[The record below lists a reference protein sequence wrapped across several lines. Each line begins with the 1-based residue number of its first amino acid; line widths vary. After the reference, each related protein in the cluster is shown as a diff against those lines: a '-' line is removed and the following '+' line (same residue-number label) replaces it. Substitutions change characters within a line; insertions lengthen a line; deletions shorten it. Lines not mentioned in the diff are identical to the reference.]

1 MLRLAVGFD
10 FVVSGFVRV
19 LVFARVLV
27 FSWGVC
33 VPRWVLGLAVGF
45 DLLIQTS

>member
-1 MLRLAVGFD
+1 MLGLAIGFD
-10 FVVSGFVRV
+10 FVGSDLVRV

-33 VPRWVLGLAVGF
+33 VPRWVLGLAAGF